1 MARCKSGHESFITD
15 GLQVRTRNRSP
26 GKEMR
31 FIVVDSRT
39 GRARSIGA
47 NGLVL
52 GLAFASLVAL
62 PATTGLLGYQLGVD
76 DAEMNQEVIHSWR
89 NTLSDQSDQIDDLQ
103 QSAQDNLDAASL
115 QLARLQARVVRME
128 ALGQRLT
135 ELGDLEE
142 GEFDF
147 LNPPALGGPPGP
159 EELSETDIAYQPPY
173 YMDELSLL
181 ADRIIDRELQLGVLE
196 RLLVDREMLD
206 KTFVAG
212 RPVVRG
218 YQSSDYGWRTD
229 PISGRRA
236 WHNGV
241 DFAGKKGSDV
251 VSVAAGVVLYA
262 APRFGYGNMVEVYH
276 GGGYSTRYGHHEKIL
291 VKPGDIVK
299 RGAVI
304 GTMGSS
310 GRSTG
315 PHVHFEVFKNG
326 RVVDPSSYIRRVSR

>member
-1 MARCKSGHESFITD
+1 MQELEGGQGTGSTSIETK
-15 GLQVRTRNRSP
+15 
-26 GKEMR
+26 MR
-31 FIVVDSRT
+31 FIIVDNRT

-52 GLAFASLVAL
+52 GLAFAGLVAL
-62 PATTGLLGYQLGVD
+62 PPTTGFLGYQFGVH
-76 DAEMNQEVIHSWR
+76 DAEMNQEVILSWR
-89 NTLSDQSDQIDDLQ
+89 STLREQSDQIDDLQ
-103 QSAQDNLDAASL
+103 EVAQDNLDAASL
-115 QLARLQARVVRME
+115 ELARLQARVVRLE

-135 ELGDLEE
+135 EVGDLQE

-147 LNPPALGGPPGP
+147 VNPPALGGP
-159 EELSETDIAYQPPY
+159 LTSEDMVDADVAYQPPS
-173 YMDELSLL
+173 YMDELSQL
-181 ADRIIDRELQLGVLE
+181 AARVIDREQQLGVLE
-196 RLLVDREMLD
+196 RLLVDRQMLD
-206 KTFVAG
+206 NTFVAG
-212 RPVVRG
+212 RPVIKG

-241 DFAGKKGSDV
+241 DFAGKAGSDV
-251 VSVAAGVVLYA
+251 VSVAAGVVVYA
-262 APRFGYGNMVEVYH
+262 SPRYGYGNMVEVYH
-276 GGGYSTRYGHHEKIL
+276 GGGYSTRYGHHDKIL

-299 RGAVI
+299 RGQVV

-326 RVVDPSSYIRRVSR
+326 RIVDPSSYVRRVSR